1 MIIGGMLASERRLQI
16 EANFPYSGL
25 VDLICKAWEKS
36 GFSREFRPPQCDYLV
51 KVTVKDA

>member
-1 MIIGGMLASERRLQI
+1 MMIGGMHAADRRLQI